1 MENLENYTSME
12 SNFITTIPYN
22 YSDNIK
28 STNLNSTLFINNKTL
43 INTTFNNLSSDIGIS
58 KNIFENKRNSSMKI
72 YQETL
77 IEEKSNQLE
86 PIDSTNSFIISQ
98 SIYNDWINNNNSP
111 NTQNILRT
119 ELETTKINNYIYNTS
134 IMTFNNISS
143 DILIEKNINISKNIN
158 NVINNSLNESNIS
171 MNSNKNN
178 NRSKTFLPKNL
189 TLPIINKAYDT
200 NLVLTFGISIPI
212 ILIILIILIY
222 YFIKKKKKS
231 KISSSS
237 NFDINR
243 INFKNPGLNK
253 IPYNKLQNNSN
264 INPNMNVNNISMSE
278 IKVQNLKEEIHNII
292 TNSSGGSN
300 SSGRRKRQ
308 KKRGNKNNKI
318 QGSSEKQENK
328 GIQKEIKEQIK
339 KYVIDENIN
348 N

>member
-1 MENLENYTSME
+1 MENLENYTSIE
-12 SNFITTIPYN
+12 SNLITTIPYN

-28 STNLNSTLFINNKTL
+28 STNLISTLFINNKKL
-43 INTTFNNLSSDIGIS
+43 INTTFNNLSSD
-58 KNIFENKRNSSMKI
+58 
-72 YQETL
+72 QETL
-77 IEEKSNQLE
+77 IEEKSNQLD

-98 SIYNDWINNNNSP
+98 SIYNDSINNNNSP
-111 NTQNILRT
+111 NTQNILST
-119 ELETTKINNYIYNTS
+119 ALETTKINNYIYNTS

-158 NVINNSLNESNIS
+158 NAINNSLNESNIS
-171 MNSNKNN
+171 MNSNKNY

-200 NLVLTFGISIPI
+200 NLVLAFGISIPI
-212 ILIILIILIY
+212 ILIILIILIC
-222 YFIKKKKKS
+222 YFIKKKRKS

-237 NFDINR
+237 NFDLNR
-243 INFKNPGLNK
+243 INFKNPGLKK

-300 SSGRRKRQ
+300 SSGRRKRE

-318 QGSSEKQENK
+318 QSYSEKQENK
-328 GIQKEIKEQIK
+328 GVQKEIKEQIK